1 MQIFSFYLW
10 QDRGADKL
18 TYDSHGSSEIAW
30 LTTHLGQASH
40 VGCTARTISAHCSGG
55 AVEENETGKEFAL
68 VVTLRVG
75 RYAVHHFTDCMEI
88 NRTMRRNNTQT
99 LGIPFL
105 SRFCALYNN
114 KQIVCSS
121 LSHFVLNDPKF
132 SVHYTRS
139 CRMRSWG
146 VGNSHIYDLCLRCKY
161 WEKGK
166 REDRV
171 WGIRWNWDERK
182 DVVTILQQT
191 ANCNFVFDHEVESS
205 VVSLPISFIK
215 FVTQNSPSNSSSS
228 SELSLKCF
236 NISPLS

>member
-1 MQIFSFYLW
+1 MAFACRFRNGTRKKFSFRSQIMQIFSFYLW

-30 LTTHLGQASH
+30 LTTHLGHASH
-40 VGCTARTISAHCSGG
+40 VGCTARTISAHCFGG
-55 AVEENETGKEFAL
+55 ADEENETGRNSLSLLHFVL
-68 VVTLRVG
+68 DDTLCIILLT
-75 RYAVHHFTDCMEI
+75 AWKSTE
-88 NRTMRRNNTQT
+88 TMRRNNTQT

-121 LSHFVLNDPKF
+121 FPHFVLNDPKF

-171 WGIRWNWDERK
+171 WGIR
-182 DVVTILQQT
+182 
-191 ANCNFVFDHEVESS
+191 
-205 VVSLPISFIK
+205 
-215 FVTQNSPSNSSSS
+215 
-228 SELSLKCF
+228 
-236 NISPLS
+236 